1 MKNRGQVSWITI
13 RTVYFNPFLWSGY
26 GFIRVY
32 QSVYQEI
39 VVYNIPEGDIADSDL
54 WFNRMEIG

>member
-1 MKNRGQVSWITI
+1 MSWITI